1 MDERKKVLKVLFIGY
16 VTVFLMLLFIS
27 YLIVFRSGNGDGIND
42 GHISVS
48 GSATIN
54 VSPDIANVSFGLST
68 KEKTAQAAKEANDAM
83 LKNLNEVL
91 KRYEIKET
99 ELSMNYINIRP
110 YYEYRGNSNQLAG
123 YVAQKTITIKIK
135 EIEKYNS
142 FVDDLLKIGIS
153 EINSVDF
160 AVEDIKTARNQARIK
175 AVESAREKAELFASS
190 ISKQIVDVIEISES
204 DISVRY
210 SQANYK
216 SNYRGMLHTAM
227 KDSDAV
233 TGGNGIEEER
243 GNIAVSASVSVV
255 FVMK

>member
-16 VTVFLMLLFIS
+16 VTVFLMLLFIM
-27 YLIVFRSGNGDGIND
+27 YLIVFRGGNGDGIND

-233 TGGNGIEEER
+233 TGGDGIEEER

>member
-16 VTVFLMLLFIS
+16 VTVFLMLLFIM
-27 YLIVFRSGNGDGIND
+27 YLIVFRSGDGDGIND

-233 TGGNGIEEER
+233 TGGDGIEEER

>member
-1 MDERKKVLKVLFIGY
+1 M
-16 VTVFLMLLFIS
+16 
-27 YLIVFRSGNGDGIND
+27 
-42 GHISVS
+42 
-48 GSATIN
+48 
-54 VSPDIANVSFGLST
+54 
-68 KEKTAQAAKEANDAM
+68 
-83 LKNLNEVL
+83 
-91 KRYEIKET
+91 
-99 ELSMNYINIRP
+99 
-110 YYEYRGNSNQLAG
+110 
-123 YVAQKTITIKIK
+123 AQKTITIKIK

-160 AVEDIKTARNQARIK
+160 AVEDIKNVRNQARIK

-233 TGGNGIEEER
+233 TGGDGIEEER

>member
-233 TGGNGIEEER
+233 TGGDGIEEER

>member
-16 VTVFLMLLFIS
+16 VTVFLMLLFIM
-27 YLIVFRSGNGDGIND
+27 YLIVFRGGNGDGTND

-233 TGGNGIEEER
+233 TGGDGIEEER

>member
-16 VTVFLMLLFIS
+16 VTVFLMLLFIM
-27 YLIVFRSGNGDGIND
+27 YLIVFRGGNGDGIND
-42 GHISVS
+42 GYISVS

-233 TGGNGIEEER
+233 TGGDGIEEER

>member
-16 VTVFLMLLFIS
+16 VTVFLMLLFIM
-27 YLIVFRSGNGDGIND
+27 YLIVFRSGDGDGIND

-99 ELSMNYINIRP
+99 ELSMNYINIHP

-123 YVAQKTITIKIK
+123 YVAQKTITIKIE

-233 TGGNGIEEER
+233 TGGDGIEEER

>member
-27 YLIVFRSGNGDGIND
+27 YLIVFRSGDGDGIND

-233 TGGNGIEEER
+233 TGGDGIEEER

>member
-83 LKNLNEVL
+83 LKNLNKVL
-91 KRYEIKET
+91 KKYEIKET

-233 TGGNGIEEER
+233 TGGDGIEER

>member
-16 VTVFLMLLFIS
+16 VTVFLMLLFIM
-27 YLIVFRSGNGDGIND
+27 YLIVFRGGNGDGIND

-91 KRYEIKET
+91 KKYEIKET

-233 TGGNGIEEER
+233 TGGDGIKEER
-243 GNIAVSASVSVV
+243 GNIAVSASVSLV

>member
-16 VTVFLMLLFIS
+16 VTVFLMLLFIM
-27 YLIVFRSGNGDGIND
+27 YLIVFRSGDGDGIND

-54 VSPDIANVSFGLST
+54 VSPDIANVSFEIST

-233 TGGNGIEEER
+233 TGGDGIEEER

>member
-16 VTVFLMLLFIS
+16 VTVFLMLLFIM
-27 YLIVFRSGNGDGIND
+27 YLIVFRGGNGDGIND

-233 TGGNGIEEER
+233 TGGDGIGEER